1 MLTSPDAGR
10 VAQLY
15 DRYRSEP
22 GAVEPAWQEFF
33 RSLDAG
39 AVALLEGVSGGP
51 PQSPS
56 ATKPPPAGDARAAAL
71 DSIRVLRLIDA
82 YRTTGHLEAKLD
94 PLRLR
99 PIERQADL
107 DPRNLG
113 MSEEDLDRPV
123 FVNGE
128 LGLDVATPREI
139 VRSLRR
145 IYCGTAGVEYMHI
158 LDPEQRAWIQAQM
171 EGSQTRFVLK
181 PEVKREIL
189 ENLAMA
195 EAFERFLHR
204 RFVGTK
210 RFGLDGSE
218 SVIPALEAVLTRAVE
233 GGVEEVVIG
242 MSHRGRLNVLA
253 NVMHKP
259 LEAIFAEFRGI
270 PSAPLDLGSGDVK
283 YHLGTSSD
291 RQFGGRA
298 LHLSM
303 NANPSHLEAVDPVVL
318 GKARAKQKQRGDT
331 ERSRVMPILIHGDA
345 AFTGQ
350 GIVPET
356 LDLSQLQGYRTGGT
370 VHLIVDNQIGFTTNP
385 VEARSGPYCSDV
397 AKVIQAPIGHVN
409 GDDPEMV
416 VLMAGFAT
424 LFRQHFHNDAIIDL
438 FCYRRLGHN
447 EADEP
452 SFTQPIMYR
461 KIAEQPSTLDL
472 YSRRLIE
479 EGVVSEQDVAEIVRS
494 CTERLTAAFDRSAN
508 TGPSKSEWLEG
519 AWSGLQPE
527 QGYDARR
534 GKTAVDLGTLREVGE
549 ALTRVPEGFRAHAKI
564 LRQLDAKR
572 RGLEKGEGIDWGT
585 AEALAL
591 GTLLIEGNPVRL
603 TGQDVGRGTFSHR
616 HAVLV
621 DQSDEREHVPLNH
634 IREHQEQIEV
644 VDSPLTEMG
653 ALGFEFGFSLADPR
667 TLVLWEAQFGDFAN
681 GAQVIIDQFLAASES
696 KWLRMSGLVLLLPH
710 GYEGQGPEHSS
721 ARLERFLQL
730 CAEDNLQVVNC
741 TTPANYFHVLRR
753 QMHRAFRKP
762 LIVMSPKSLLRH
774 KGAVSRLTEMGPGSG
789 FHRVMYCD
797 ELPSDPAEAKQVVLC
812 SGKVYYDL
820 VAEREEQGAR
830 DVHLLRIEQL
840 YPFPEDALV
849 ECLSPYRHCHLVWCQ
864 EEPRN
869 MGARSRSARST
880 RCRATRVGL
889 PPPRPP
895 PDPRTSTRRSRPR
908 SSTRP
913 SPSVARLTAASPRAA
928 RPNAERAR
936 RNRRGPRERPR
947 RSLARR
953 IRHRGHRGRVA
964 PQDG

>member
-1 MLTSPDAGR
+1 MTSPMLTSPDAGR

-15 DRYRSEP
+15 ERYRSDP
-22 GAVEPAWQEFF
+22 GAVEPSWQEFF

-39 AVALLEGVSGGP
+39 ARALLEGFAGAGAPRAVEPIGRP
-51 PQSPS
+51 V
-56 ATKPPPAGDARAAAL
+56 AGDARAAAL

-82 YRTTGHLEAKLD
+82 YRTRGHLEAKLD

-113 MSEEDLDRPV
+113 LSEQDLDRPV

-158 LDPEQRAWIQAQM
+158 LDPEQRAFIQAQM
-171 EGSQTRFVLK
+171 EGSQSRFILK
-181 PEVKREIL
+181 PEVKRDIL

-210 RFGLDGSE
+210 RFGLDGAE

-233 GGVEEVVIG
+233 IGIEEVVIG

-291 RQFGGRA
+291 RTLGGKP

-318 GKARAKQKQRGDT
+318 GKAYAKQLQRGDT
-331 ERSRVMPILIHGDA
+331 EHSRVMPILIHGDA

-356 LDLSQLQGYRTGGT
+356 FDLSHLQGYRTGGT
-370 VHLIVDNQIGFTTNP
+370 LHLIVDNQIGFTTNP
-385 VEARSGPYCSDV
+385 VAARSGPYCSDV

-424 LFRQHFHNDAIIDL
+424 QFRQHFHNDAIIDL
-438 FCYRRLGHN
+438 FCYRRFGHN

-452 SFTQPIMYR
+452 SFTQPIMYG
-461 KIAEQPSTLDL
+461 KIAEQPSTLEI
-472 YSRRLIE
+472 YSRRLVE
-479 EGVVSEQDVAEIVRS
+479 EGVLSEQDVEEIVRS
-494 CTERLTAAFDRSAN
+494 CHERLSAAFDCSAD
-508 TGPSKSEWLEG
+508 TGLSKSEWLEG
-519 AWSGLQPE
+519 AWSGLQPV

-534 GKTAVDLGTLREVGE
+534 GKTAVDVGTLREVGE
-549 ALTRVPEGFRAHAKI
+549 ALTRVPEGFQAHAKI
-564 LRQLDAKR
+564 LRQLDTKR
-572 RGLEKGEGIDWGT
+572 RHLEEGEGIDWGT

-621 DQSDEREHVPLNH
+621 DQSDERRHVPLNH
-634 IREHQEQIEV
+634 IRELQEQIEI

-696 KWLRMSGLVLLLPH
+696 KWLRMSGLVMMLPH

-762 LIVMSPKSLLRH
+762 LIVMSPQSLLRH
-774 KGAVSRLTEMGPGSG
+774 
-789 FHRVMYCD
+789 
-797 ELPSDPAEAKQVVLC
+797 
-812 SGKVYYDL
+812 
-820 VAEREEQGAR
+820 
-830 DVHLLRIEQL
+830 
-840 YPFPEDALV
+840 
-849 ECLSPYRHCHLVWCQ
+849 
-864 EEPRN
+864 
-869 MGARSRSARST
+869 
-880 RCRATRVGL
+880 
-889 PPPRPP
+889 
-895 PDPRTSTRRSRPR
+895 
-908 SSTRP
+908 
-913 SPSVARLTAASPRAA
+913 
-928 RPNAERAR
+928 
-936 RNRRGPRERPR
+936 
-947 RSLARR
+947 
-953 IRHRGHRGRVA
+953 
-964 PQDG
+964 

>member
-1 MLTSPDAGR
+1 
-10 VAQLY
+10 
-15 DRYRSEP
+15 
-22 GAVEPAWQEFF
+22 
-33 RSLDAG
+33 
-39 AVALLEGVSGGP
+39 
-51 PQSPS
+51 
-56 ATKPPPAGDARAAAL
+56 
-71 DSIRVLRLIDA
+71 
-82 YRTTGHLEAKLD
+82 
-94 PLRLR
+94 
-99 PIERQADL
+99 
-107 DPRNLG
+107 
-113 MSEEDLDRPV
+113 
-123 FVNGE
+123 
-128 LGLDVATPREI
+128 
-139 VRSLRR
+139 
-145 IYCGTAGVEYMHI
+145 
-158 LDPEQRAWIQAQM
+158 
-171 EGSQTRFVLK
+171 
-181 PEVKREIL
+181 
-189 ENLAMA
+189 
-195 EAFERFLHR
+195 
-204 RFVGTK
+204 VGTK

-233 GGVEEVVIG
+233 SGVEEVVIG

-253 NVMHKP
+253 NVMCKP

-291 RQFGGRA
+291 RKLGGKP

-318 GKARAKQKQRGDT
+318 GKACAKQLRRGDT

-356 LDLSQLQGYRTGGT
+356 LDLSHLEGYRTGGT

-385 VEARSGPYCSDV
+385 VAARSGHYCSDV

-416 VLMAGFAT
+416 VLMASFAT
-424 LFRQHFHNDAIIDL
+424 QFRQTFHNDAIIDL

-452 SFTQPIMYR
+452 SFTQPTMYS

-479 EGVVSEQDVAEIVRS
+479 EGVVSEQDVVEIVRS
-494 CTERLTAAFDRSAN
+494 CTERLTAAFDRSEG
-508 TGPSKSEWLEG
+508 TSPSRSEWLEG
-519 AWSGLQPE
+519 AWSGLQPV

-549 ALTRVPEGFRAHAKI
+549 ALTRVPEGFQVHAKI
-564 LRQLDAKR
+564 LRQLDTKR
-572 RGLEKGEGIDWGT
+572 RRLEEGEGIDWGT

-591 GTLLIEGNPVRL
+591 GTLLIEGSPVRL

-621 DQSDEREHVPLNH
+621 DQADERRHVPLDH
-634 IREHQEQIEV
+634 IREHQEQLEV
-644 VDSPLTEMG
+644 VNSPLTEMA

-667 TLVLWEAQFGDFAN
+667 SLVIWEAQFGDFAN

-696 KWLRMSGLVLLLPH
+696 KWLRMSGLVMLLPH

-753 QMHRAFRKP
+753 QMHRGFRKP
-762 LIVMSPKSLLRH
+762 LVVMSPKSLLRH
-774 KGAVSRLTEMGPGSG
+774 KAAVSSLAAMGPGSA

-812 SGKVYYDL
+812 SGKVYYEL
-820 VAEREEQGAR
+820 AAERAKRGAR
-830 DVHLLRIEQL
+830 EVHLLRIEQL

-849 ECLSPYRHCHLVWCQ
+849 KCLSPYRHCHLVWCQ

-869 MGARSRSARST
+869 MGAW
-880 RCRATRVGL
+880 
-889 PPPRPP
+889 
-895 PDPRTSTRRSRPR
+895 
-908 SSTRP
+908 
-913 SPSVARLTAASPRAA
+913 SVASGFLQEVAEQIGALHPVPRYAGRATAASPATGSSQVHAVEQAA
-928 RPNAERAR
+928 LLDEALAIGRDAHGRIASRREIAR
-936 RNRRGPRERPR
+936 RASSQEHPEEPT
-947 RSLARR
+947 
-953 IRHRGHRGRVA
+953 
-964 PQDG
+964 